1 MTLSRDTS
9 RIETGFSTHSC
20 TISVVAL
27 CGLMVNRRLV
37 PGMWLVVGR
46 TLTSFV
52 RRLKF
57 YVDSNKVHS
66 PHMGQRDRDEESVV
80 TVNFDEDVPH
90 SKTGKQLSAKKLLQL
105 SQARDKAL
113 ISRRQKLKSRLEAKL
128 SELRQI
134 LGPDNRPD
142 IERVAAMMMKQE
154 VTLRERQNA
163 LTLEVRDV
171 INEVKSDLQALKERL
186 LPKPSHSLSSLQHA
200 KPRPRPVS
208 EASSTLTTGSGR
220 TITIAT

>member
-1 MTLSRDTS
+1 
-9 RIETGFSTHSC
+9 
-20 TISVVAL
+20 
-27 CGLMVNRRLV
+27 
-37 PGMWLVVGR
+37 
-46 TLTSFV
+46 
-52 RRLKF
+52 
-57 YVDSNKVHS
+57 
-66 PHMGQRDRDEESVV
+66 MGQRDRDEESVV

-113 ISRRQKLKSRLEAKL
+113 VSRRQKLKSRLEAKL

-154 VTLRERQNA
+154 LTLRERQNA

-171 INEVKSDLQALKERL
+171 INEVKSDLQVLKERL

>member
-1 MTLSRDTS
+1 
-9 RIETGFSTHSC
+9 
-20 TISVVAL
+20 
-27 CGLMVNRRLV
+27 
-37 PGMWLVVGR
+37 
-46 TLTSFV
+46 
-52 RRLKF
+52 
-57 YVDSNKVHS
+57 
-66 PHMGQRDRDEESVV
+66 MGQRDRDEESVV

-90 SKTGKQLSAKKLLQL
+90 SKSGKQLSAKKILQL

-113 ISRRQKLKSRLEAKL
+113 VSRRQKLKSRLEAKL

-134 LGPDNRPD
+134 LGPDNRGPD

-171 INEVKSDLQALKERL
+171 INEVKSDLQVLKERL
-186 LPKPSHSLSSLQHA
+186 LPKPSHSLSSLQHT